1 MDPKDKDADPNFG
14 EELENTGTETPD
26 PKAVDESE
34 EIDPAALAAVA
45 DEVVE
50 GEEVEPD
57 EGRRTPAPVPYS
69 RLSKVVDERNT
80 LKEQKARLEGENEA
94 LRRQLS
100 PAKPAEPAPE
110 PVKAIDLKELGK
122 QKAKALL
129 DGDMDLYADLDV
141 KGMQEVQRLSDEKSD
156 KNAVARSHEAVSR
169 SRQQQAEVEMQEVA
183 AELEAK
189 YPFLDQESD
198 EADQDAIDD
207 VVYFR
212 NKAISKGVRATTALK
227 NAVDKVA
234 RQREKES
241 ADPAAPRLAVVPN
254 KGKERDAAALKRAAT
269 ASQAQP
275 QPLESG
281 IGARSGASTIDTKN
295 LTDQQIAKIGN
306 TKEERLKMFASDFGG

>member
-26 PKAVDESE
+26 PKAVDEPE

-94 LRRQLS
+94 LRRQLN

-110 PVKAIDLKELGK
+110 PVKALDLREIEK

-129 DGDMDLYADLDV
+129 EGDSDAYADLS
-141 KGMQEVQRLSDEKSD
+141 MQAYNEIKRLNKEESEQTAIAHSTK
-156 KNAVARSHEAVSR
+156 AVARSAQEQRNAEIAETVS
-169 SRQQQAEVEMQEVA
+169 EFEE
-183 AELEAK
+183 K
-189 YPFLDQESD
+189 YPYLDPNSD
-198 EADQDAIDD
+198 ERDGKAIDHVNLLYD
-207 VVYFR
+207 YNMKNGMRPV
-212 NKAISKGVRATTALK
+212 KALK
-227 NAVDKVA
+227 DAVATVA
-234 RQREKES
+234 RLKTKD
-241 ADPAAPRLAVVPN
+241 ADPAAPRLAAVPTN
-254 KGKERDAAALKRAAT
+254 KGKERDAAALKRAAD